1 MDILVAAPDIG
12 VIEKYENA
20 DRYEYSPN
28 NAFQFLA
35 MIVII
40 SMPPMSTP
48 IAERVPE
55 IPMP

>member
-1 MDILVAAPDIG
+1 MPIDMNIP
-12 VIEKYENA
+12 
-20 DRYEYSPN
+20 PN

-40 SMPPMSTP
+40 SIPPMSTP